1 MRERARLRAEKWE
14 RKEWSE
20 VEKRRRQNQ
29 KPKVTDKSI
38 QREER
43 ESERKRRGQMGE
55 SFLA

>member
-1 MRERARLRAEKWE
+1 MRERARLGAEKWE

-38 QREER
+38 QRKE
-43 ESERKRRGQMGE
+43 GE
-55 SFLA
+55 

>member
-1 MRERARLRAEKWE
+1 MRERAGLRAEKWE

-43 ESERKRRGQMGE
+43 E
-55 SFLA
+55 